1 MKEMKE
7 LSLLIDNR
15 NKLDIDRD
23 CEEYQELTE
32 EIQLLQN
39 DLVTLSIMG
48 EDLNE

>member
-1 MKEMKE
+1 MKE

-15 NKLDIDRD
+15 NRLDIDRD
-23 CEEYQELTE
+23 WEEYQELTE

-39 DLVTLSIMG
+39 DLVTLSIIG

>member
-1 MKEMKE
+1 MKE
-7 LSLLIDNR
+7 LRLLIDNR

-23 CEEYQELTE
+23 WEEYQELTE

>member
-15 NKLDIDRD
+15 NRLDIDRD
-23 CEEYQELTE
+23 WEEYQELTE

-48 EDLNE
+48 ENLNE

>member
-1 MKEMKE
+1 MKE

-23 CEEYQELTE
+23 WEEYQELTE

>member
-23 CEEYQELTE
+23 WEEYQELTE

>member
-1 MKEMKE
+1 MKE

-15 NKLDIDRD
+15 NRLDIDRD
-23 CEEYQELTE
+23 WEEYQELTE

>member
-15 NKLDIDRD
+15 NRLDIDRD
-23 CEEYQELTE
+23 WEEYQELTE

-39 DLVTLSIMG
+39 DLVTLSIIG

>member
-15 NKLDIDRD
+15 NRLDIDRD
-23 CEEYQELTE
+23 WEEYQELTE